1 MKGYWR
7 VLSYA
12 APYRNHAA
20 LAALFQVFFTLFS
33 LAAAGILIPVL
44 DLLFQ
49 QTPGTHIPYPES
61 IRSITDVKAALSAWV
76 SQLVATRGHSGALLW
91 VCGAG
96 SLAFLF
102 KNLFHYL
109 SLASVAPL
117 RTGVAHRLR
126 VDLYRKLLSMPP
138 GTYTHKRKGDMLSRA
153 STDMTEV
160 EWSMLNTLELVVREP
175 LLILGS
181 LTILLSMS
189 PRLTLF
195 LLLVLPLSFTLIQT
209 VGKSLKR
216 SSVQAQSQLGRA
228 LALLDETLSG
238 LRVVQAFRA
247 ERLLTA
253 SFERAS
259 EATRATATRVLRKKD
274 ASSPLSEFLGASIL
288 LLVIWYGGRLVLD
301 EKSLSGSALMGY
313 VLFFYQLI
321 PAFKALTH
329 AFYAIQRGNAA
340 AERIFEVLDWP
351 DELPDPVVGEGAP
364 KEVEARGSAGISAL
378 EFSSEL
384 QWNNVWVRYPES
396 DSPAVRGITARVG
409 KGQTVALVGPSGGGK
424 TTLLNLLPRFL
435 DPTEGSVTVD
445 GVDVRHWPKER
456 VRALFGLVSQDS
468 FLFHDTVWANLTLG
482 KPNATLEEVE
492 AAARAA
498 QAHEFITALPDGYQ
512 TLVGEAGTR
521 FSGGQKQRLAIAR
534 ALLAKPQ
541 ILLLDEATA
550 ALDAENERAVQAA
563 LDVLLQGTTAVVVA
577 HRLSTV
583 QHADCILV
591 VDAGQ
596 LVESGTHEEL
606 IRRDGL
612 YARLVRSQEL
622 RA

>member
-20 LAALFQVFFTLFS
+20 LAALFQVFFTFFS

-49 QTPGTHIPYPES
+49 QTPGANVPYPES
-61 IRSITDVKAALSAWV
+61 IGSLTDVKAALSAWV

-102 KNLFHYL
+102 KNVFHYL
-109 SLASVAPL
+109 SLATVAPL

-329 AFYAIQRGNAA
+329 AYYAIQRGNAA

-351 DELPDPVVGEGAP
+351 DELPDPVAAVGAP
-364 KEVEARGSAGISAL
+364 REEQVAFQSAL
-378 EFSSEL
+378 I
-384 QWNNVWVRYPES
+384 WNNVWVRYPES
-396 DSPAVRGITARVG
+396 DSPAVQGITASVG
-409 KGQTVALVGPSGGGK
+409 KRQTVALVGPSGGGK

-435 DPTEGSVTVD
+435 DPSEGSITVD
-445 GVDVRHWPKER
+445 GVDVRHLPKER
-456 VRALFGLVSQDS
+456 VRTLFGLVSQDS

-482 KPNATLEEVE
+482 KPDATVEEVE

-550 ALDAENERAVQAA
+550 ALDGENERAVQAA

-577 HRLSTV
+577 HRLATV

-591 VDAGQ
+591 VDAGR

>member
-49 QTPGTHIPYPES
+49 QTPGANVPYPETIGS
-61 IRSITDVKAALSAWV
+61 LTDIKATLSAWV

-109 SLASVAPL
+109 SLATVAPL

-329 AFYAIQRGNAA
+329 AYYAIQRGNAA

-351 DELPDPVVGEGAP
+351 DELPDPVAAVGALREEQVAF
-364 KEVEARGSAGISAL
+364 KSAL
-378 EFSSEL
+378 T
-384 QWNNVWVRYPES
+384 WNNVWVRYPES
-396 DSPAVRGITARVG
+396 DSPAVQGISASVG

-435 DPTEGSVTVD
+435 DPSEGSVTVD

-456 VRALFGLVSQDS
+456 VRSLFGLVSQDS

-482 KPNATLEEVE
+482 KPDATLEEVE

-577 HRLSTV
+577 HRLATV

-591 VDAGQ
+591 VDAGR

>member
-49 QTPGTHIPYPES
+49 QTPGANVPYPES
-61 IRSITDVKAALSAWV
+61 IGSLTDVKAALSAWV

-109 SLASVAPL
+109 SLATVAPL

-329 AFYAIQRGNAA
+329 AYYAIQRGNAA

-351 DELPDPVVGEGAP
+351 DELPDPVAAVGAP
-364 KEVEARGSAGISAL
+364 REEQVAFQSAL
-378 EFSSEL
+378 T
-384 QWNNVWVRYPES
+384 WNNVWVRYPES
-396 DSPAVRGITARVG
+396 ESPAVQGITASVG

-435 DPTEGSVTVD
+435 DPSEGSITVD
-445 GVDVRHWPKER
+445 GVDVRHLPKER
-456 VRALFGLVSQDS
+456 VRTLFGLVSQDS

-482 KPNATLEEVE
+482 KPDATVEEVE

-550 ALDAENERAVQAA
+550 ALDGENERAVQAA

-577 HRLSTV
+577 HRLATV

>member
-49 QTPGTHIPYPES
+49 QTPGANVPYPETIGS
-61 IRSITDVKAALSAWV
+61 LTDIKATLSAWV

-109 SLASVAPL
+109 SLATVAPL

-329 AFYAIQRGNAA
+329 AYYAIQRGNAA

-351 DELPDPVVGEGAP
+351 DELPDPVAAVGALREEA
-364 KEVEARGSAGISAL
+364 ARGSAAPV
-378 EFSSEL
+378 FASEL
-384 QWNNVWVRYPES
+384 KWNNVWVRYPES
-396 DSPAVRGITARVG
+396 DSPAVQGISASVG

-435 DPTEGSVTVD
+435 DPSEGSVTVD

-456 VRALFGLVSQDS
+456 VRSLFGLVSQDS

-577 HRLSTV
+577 HRLATV

-591 VDAGQ
+591 VDAGR

>member
-49 QTPGTHIPYPES
+49 QTPGANVPYPES
-61 IRSITDVKAALSAWV
+61 IGSLTDVKAALSAWV

-102 KNLFHYL
+102 KNVFHYL
-109 SLASVAPL
+109 SLATVAPL

-329 AFYAIQRGNAA
+329 AYYAIQRGNAA

-351 DELPDPVVGEGAP
+351 DELPDPVAAVGAP
-364 KEVEARGSAGISAL
+364 REEQVAFQSAL
-378 EFSSEL
+378 T
-384 QWNNVWVRYPES
+384 WNNVWVRYPES
-396 DSPAVRGITARVG
+396 ESPAVQGITASVG

-435 DPTEGSVTVD
+435 DPSEGSITVD

-456 VRALFGLVSQDS
+456 VRSLFGLVSQDS

-498 QAHEFITALPDGYQ
+498 QAHEFIMALPDGYQ

-550 ALDAENERAVQAA
+550 ALDGENERAVQAA

-591 VDAGQ
+591 VDAGR

>member
-49 QTPGTHIPYPES
+49 QTPGANVPYPES
-61 IRSITDVKAALSAWV
+61 IRSITDVKEALSAWV

-288 LLVIWYGGRLVLD
+288 LMVIWYGGRLVLD

-351 DELPDPVVGEGAP
+351 DELPDPAAAADAPYEEEAHGAGAP
-364 KEVEARGSAGISAL
+364 APVFA
-378 EFSSEL
+378 SEL
-384 QWNNVWVRYPES
+384 NWNNVWVRYPES
-396 DSPAVRGITARVG
+396 DSSAVQGITARVG

-435 DPTEGSVTVD
+435 DPSEGSVTVD

-456 VRALFGLVSQDS
+456 VRSLFGLVSQDS

-482 KPNATLEEVE
+482 KPNATLVEVE
-492 AAARAA
+492 DAARAA

-577 HRLSTV
+577 HRLATV

>member
-49 QTPGTHIPYPES
+49 QTPGANVPYPES
-61 IRSITDVKAALSAWV
+61 IRSITDVKATLSAWV

-109 SLASVAPL
+109 SLATVAPL

-329 AFYAIQRGNAA
+329 AYYAIQRGNAA

-351 DELPDPVVGEGAP
+351 DELPDPVAAVGALREEQVVF
-364 KEVEARGSAGISAL
+364 KSAL
-378 EFSSEL
+378 T
-384 QWNNVWVRYPES
+384 WNNVWVRYPES
-396 DSPAVRGITARVG
+396 DSPAVQGISASVG

-435 DPTEGSVTVD
+435 DPSEGSVTVD

-456 VRALFGLVSQDS
+456 VRSLFGLVSQDS

-577 HRLSTV
+577 HRLATV

-591 VDAGQ
+591 VDAGR

>member
-49 QTPGTHIPYPES
+49 QTPGANVPYPETIGS
-61 IRSITDVKAALSAWV
+61 LTDIKATLSAWV

-109 SLASVAPL
+109 SLATVAPL

-329 AFYAIQRGNAA
+329 AYYAIQRGNAA

-351 DELPDPVVGEGAP
+351 DELPDPVAAVGAP
-364 KEVEARGSAGISAL
+364 REEQVAFKSAL
-378 EFSSEL
+378 T
-384 QWNNVWVRYPES
+384 WNNVWVRYPES
-396 DSPAVRGITARVG
+396 DSPAVQGISASVG

-435 DPTEGSVTVD
+435 DPSEGSVTVD

-456 VRALFGLVSQDS
+456 VRSLFGLVSQDS

-498 QAHEFITALPDGYQ
+498 QAHEFIMALPDGYQ

-591 VDAGQ
+591 VDAGR

>member
-49 QTPGTHIPYPES
+49 QTPGANVPYPES
-61 IRSITDVKAALSAWV
+61 IRSITDVKEALSAWV

-288 LLVIWYGGRLVLD
+288 LMVIWYGGRLVLD
-301 EKSLSGSALMGY
+301 EKSLSGSALMG
-313 VLFFYQLI
+313 VRAVFL
-321 PAFKALTH
+321 PTH
-329 AFYAIQRGNAA
+329 PRLQG
-340 AERIFEVLDWP
+340 
-351 DELPDPVVGEGAP
+351 PDPRVLRHS
-364 KEVEARGSAGISAL
+364 AR
-378 EFSSEL
+378 
-384 QWNNVWVRYPES
+384 QC
-396 DSPAVRGITARVG
+396 
-409 KGQTVALVGPSGGGK
+409 GGG
-424 TTLLNLLPRFL
+424 
-435 DPTEGSVTVD
+435 
-445 GVDVRHWPKER
+445 
-456 VRALFGLVSQDS
+456 
-468 FLFHDTVWANLTLG
+468 
-482 KPNATLEEVE
+482 
-492 AAARAA
+492 
-498 QAHEFITALPDGYQ
+498 
-512 TLVGEAGTR
+512 
-521 FSGGQKQRLAIAR
+521 
-534 ALLAKPQ
+534 
-541 ILLLDEATA
+541 
-550 ALDAENERAVQAA
+550 
-563 LDVLLQGTTAVVVA
+563 
-577 HRLSTV
+577 
-583 QHADCILV
+583 
-591 VDAGQ
+591 
-596 LVESGTHEEL
+596 THF
-606 IRRDGL
+606 
-612 YARLVRSQEL
+612 
-622 RA
+622 

>member
-49 QTPGTHIPYPES
+49 QTPGANVPYPETIGS
-61 IRSITDVKAALSAWV
+61 LTDIKATLSAWV

-109 SLASVAPL
+109 SLATVAPL

-329 AFYAIQRGNAA
+329 AYYAIQRGNAA

-351 DELPDPVVGEGAP
+351 DELPDPVAAVGALREEQVAF
-364 KEVEARGSAGISAL
+364 KSAL
-378 EFSSEL
+378 T
-384 QWNNVWVRYPES
+384 WNNVWVRYPES
-396 DSPAVRGITARVG
+396 DSPAVQGITARVG

-435 DPTEGSVTVD
+435 DPSEGSVTVD

-456 VRALFGLVSQDS
+456 VRSLFGLVSQDS

-577 HRLSTV
+577 HRLATV

-591 VDAGQ
+591 VDAGR

>member
-49 QTPGTHIPYPES
+49 QTPGANVPYPETIGS
-61 IRSITDVKAALSAWV
+61 LTDIKATLSAWV

-109 SLASVAPL
+109 SLATVAPL

-329 AFYAIQRGNAA
+329 AYYAIQRGNAA

-351 DELPDPVVGEGAP
+351 DELPDPVAAVGALHEEA
-364 KEVEARGSAGISAL
+364 ARGSAAPV
-378 EFSSEL
+378 FASEL
-384 QWNNVWVRYPES
+384 KWNNVWVRYPES
-396 DSPAVRGITARVG
+396 DSPAVQGISASVG

-435 DPTEGSVTVD
+435 DPSEGSVTVD

-456 VRALFGLVSQDS
+456 VRSLFGLVSQDS

-577 HRLSTV
+577 HRLATV

-591 VDAGQ
+591 VDAGR

>member
-49 QTPGTHIPYPES
+49 QTPGANVPYPETIGS
-61 IRSITDVKAALSAWV
+61 LTDIKATLSAWV

-109 SLASVAPL
+109 SLATVAPL

-138 GTYTHKRKGDMLSRA
+138 GPSTHKRKGDMLSRA

-329 AFYAIQRGNAA
+329 AYYAIQRGNAA

-351 DELPDPVVGEGAP
+351 DELPDPVAAVGALREEQVAF
-364 KEVEARGSAGISAL
+364 KSAL
-378 EFSSEL
+378 N
-384 QWNNVWVRYPES
+384 WNNVWVRYPES
-396 DSPAVRGITARVG
+396 DSPAVQGISASVG

-435 DPTEGSVTVD
+435 DPSEGSVTVD

-456 VRALFGLVSQDS
+456 VRSLFGLVSQDS

-577 HRLSTV
+577 HRLATV

-591 VDAGQ
+591 VDAGR

>member
-49 QTPGTHIPYPES
+49 QTPGANVPYPETIGS
-61 IRSITDVKAALSAWV
+61 LTDIKATLSAWV

-109 SLASVAPL
+109 SLATVAPL

-329 AFYAIQRGNAA
+329 AYYAIQRGNAA

-351 DELPDPVVGEGAP
+351 DELPDPVAAVGAP
-364 KEVEARGSAGISAL
+364 REEQVAFQSAL
-378 EFSSEL
+378 T
-384 QWNNVWVRYPES
+384 WNNVWVRYPES
-396 DSPAVRGITARVG
+396 ESPAVQGITASVG

-435 DPTEGSVTVD
+435 DPSEGSITVD
-445 GVDVRHWPKER
+445 GVDVRHLPKER
-456 VRALFGLVSQDS
+456 VRTLFGLVSQDS

-498 QAHEFITALPDGYQ
+498 QAHEFIMALPDGYQ

-550 ALDAENERAVQAA
+550 ALDGENERAVQAA

-577 HRLSTV
+577 HRLATV